1 MQLWLRKENVLS
13 REKKKGLVGELME
26 IINIF
31 VMAIVLALVIV
42 QFIRPTRVD
51 GLSMYPTLDNND
63 YLIINRVTRY
73 TGVERGDIVVFDSSM
88 EINSLNKEKSIF
100 KKIVDFALQD
110 DRNTKDLVKRVIAVG
125 GDHLQV
131 SNNEVRVNG
140 KLLTEDYV
148 SQGNR
153 TEGNIDTV
161 IPKEKFGQ

>member
-73 TGVERGDIVVFDSSM
+73 TGVERGDIVVFDSL
-88 EINSLNKEKSIF
+88 SLIH
-100 KKIVDFALQD
+100 I
-110 DRNTKDLVKRVIAVG
+110 
-125 GDHLQV
+125 
-131 SNNEVRVNG
+131 
-140 KLLTEDYV
+140 
-148 SQGNR
+148 
-153 TEGNIDTV
+153 
-161 IPKEKFGQ
+161 

>member
-1 MQLWLRKENVLS
+1 MQLGLRKENVLS

-73 TGVERGDIVVFDSSM
+73 TGVERGDIC
-88 EINSLNKEKSIF
+88 
-100 KKIVDFALQD
+100 
-110 DRNTKDLVKRVIAVG
+110 
-125 GDHLQV
+125 
-131 SNNEVRVNG
+131 
-140 KLLTEDYV
+140 LLYTSRCV
-148 SQGNR
+148 
-153 TEGNIDTV
+153 
-161 IPKEKFGQ
+161 